1 MRRIALLLLSLSLCA
16 AALTGCQEYT
26 KSVHWIGD
34 GNAKASAGDEDRAL
48 SETPTVSGFLNN
60 KK

>member
-1 MRRIALLLLSLSLCA
+1 MKRLALLISLTLST

-34 GNAKASAGDEDRAL
+34 GNAKASGDEDRAL
-48 SETPTVSGFLNN
+48 SEKPIISGYLNG
-60 KK
+60 K